1 VAVEQ
6 RIQRVGATTVVSCAL
21 FFGGWAEGLPRI
33 ERDLRNKA
41 VDAATALNIGGVRAD
56 MSGQDATLRCDSPLS
71 TSERDSLTAL
81 VGDIRGIRVVRFADS
96 CLSRSGQPSGG
107 DDDVDDTLNTSEP
120 TDTDVDTTSPD
131 ESDGGPG
138 STVGPTLSPP
148 DTTGPAPTTSALV
161 TSSTTV
167 AETARLEAAYEAGL
181 LMLSGEV
188 STPEQR
194 AALITAAGEAVTP
207 ANVVDQLVVV
217 PGGQLAM
224 PVVDG
229 LVLLIS
235 SLPRNLATGAVG
247 WDGVAL
253 YGRGQYRSETNK
265 AAFESVA
272 AEVSATTQLSARPD
286 GAACAVEE
294 VAALL
299 NSIVAEQ
306 PIQFDGEQST
316 IRAESSATLDRVASV
331 ADSCT
336 GVVISVVGHT
346 SSDGDPATNVN
357 LSVAR
362 ANAVLTA
369 LTERGVP
376 EAQLLAVGF
385 GARFPILD
393 GSGEEDR
400 ERSRRVEF
408 AVAVG

>member
-1 VAVEQ
+1 MEQ
-6 RIQRVGATTVVSCAL
+6 RIQRVGATALVSCAL
-21 FFGGWAEGLPRI
+21 FFGGWAEGVPRI
-33 ERDLRNKA
+33 ERDLRDKA
-41 VDAATALNIGGVRAD
+41 VDAASALNIGGVRAG
-56 MSGQDATLRCDSPLS
+56 MSGQDATLRCDEPLS
-71 TSERDSLTAL
+71 DSERDSLVAI
-81 VGDIRGIRVVRFADS
+81 VGDIRGIRVVSFADS
-96 CLSRSGQPSGG
+96 CLGG
-107 DDDVDDTLNTSEP
+107 AGRP
-120 TDTDVDTTSPD
+120 
-131 ESDGGPG
+131 SDGGSDDVGDVDSSDSSADADDAGPDDTAG
-138 STVGPTLSPP
+138 PASTVGPTLSPP
-148 DTTGPAPTTSALV
+148 DTTGPAPTSSVVV
-161 TSSTTV
+161 TPSSV
-167 AETARLEAAYEAGL
+167 ADAARLEAAFEAGVL
-181 LMLSGEV
+181 TLSGEV
-188 STPEQR
+188 SSSEQQ
-194 AALITAAGEAVTP
+194 AALVTAAGEAVTP

-217 PGGQLAM
+217 EGGQLPM

-253 YGRGQYRSETNK
+253 YGRGQYRSDENK

-272 AEVSATTQLSARPD
+272 AEVSATTQLSARPA

-316 IRAESSATLDRVASV
+316 IRDESSATLDRVAAV

-346 SSDGDPATNVN
+346 SSDGDPARNFD

-362 ANAVLTA
+362 ANAVVAA
-369 LTERGVP
+369 LAERGVP
-376 EAQLLAVGF
+376 DAQLAAAGF
-385 GARFPILD
+385 GSRYPILD
-393 GSGEEDR
+393 QSGNEDR